1 MLSKFFAVIVVV
13 SDGCRFLKEITSLK
27 LERNVEV
34 LWMHLSSRE
43 CAETQL
49 VKILPLWLKSELD
62 DVEEGNYQVQI
73 GKKCA
78 NFMHALIKS
87 RSC

>member
-1 MLSKFFAVIVVV
+1 
-13 SDGCRFLKEITSLK
+13 
-27 LERNVEV
+27 
-34 LWMHLSSRE
+34 MHLSSGE

-49 VKILPLWLKSELD
+49 VKILPLWPKSELD

-78 NFMHALIKS
+78 TFMHALIKS